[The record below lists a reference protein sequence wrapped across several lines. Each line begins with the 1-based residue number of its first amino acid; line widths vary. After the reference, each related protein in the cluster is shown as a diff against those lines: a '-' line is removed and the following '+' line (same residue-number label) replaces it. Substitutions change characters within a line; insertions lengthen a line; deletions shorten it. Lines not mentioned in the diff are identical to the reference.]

1 MNNIPILKETNI
13 NYKKVFLISN
23 KSLKENSFEELFTT
37 YPSVILD
44 IYSSSLDVNSP
55 ELLNLNSE
63 YFRLSQ
69 EYKYLNF
76 ILDCF
81 KKNSYKCIINI
92 NIFNIKYEDF
102 IEYTNRLDQIDKYIL
117 LKQFNTM
124 KNSKEDLY
132 LIEDINLLKMF
143 MKGILREVFKGSL
156 FFPQSPLIVFD
167 NYDMSLPLVFKNIK
181 DKKDY
186 QEIAEKHSLYFR

>member
-156 FFPQSPLIVFD
+156 FFPQLPLIVFD

>member
-81 KKNSYKCIINI
+81 KKNSYKCITNI

-156 FFPQSPLIVFD
+156 FFPQLPLIVFD